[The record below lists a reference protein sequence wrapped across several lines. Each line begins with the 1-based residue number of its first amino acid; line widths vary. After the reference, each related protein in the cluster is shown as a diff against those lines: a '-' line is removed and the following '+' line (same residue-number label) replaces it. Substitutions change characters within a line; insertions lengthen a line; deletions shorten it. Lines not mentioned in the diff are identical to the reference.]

1 MDYAE
6 CKRRAENIHSYI
18 DEIIHLQ
25 KRILTIQDTQIKNM
39 DMKARSDLFN
49 NISQLE
55 EMDFYRSN
63 IDDRA
68 RLIYDVSGQ
77 LENMSTEDIIR
88 EYGKFTSDSSMNRV
102 ISYLSSILEEYYQS
116 LHDNGHLNDILGKK
130 RDDLHIKLDRLEIQI
145 QNLSSFTFEH
155 NGPARQVNSLNFLKE
170 ETNSRDGYRI
180 YYLKEAHNAV
190 NEIESII
197 DQRYKIQF
205 HHGDNFFKEIHEHRD
220 SFIHFVFIFN

>member
-39 DMKARSDLFN
+39 DTKSRSDLFN

-77 LENMSTEDIIR
+77 VENMCPEGELI
-88 EYGKFTSDSSMNRV
+88 
-102 ISYLSSILEEYYQS
+102 
-116 LHDNGHLNDILGKK
+116 H
-130 RDDLHIKLDRLEIQI
+130 
-145 QNLSSFTFEH
+145 
-155 NGPARQVNSLNFLKE
+155 
-170 ETNSRDGYRI
+170 SR
-180 YYLKEAHNAV
+180 
-190 NEIESII
+190 
-197 DQRYKIQF
+197 
-205 HHGDNFFKEIHEHRD
+205 
-220 SFIHFVFIFN
+220 